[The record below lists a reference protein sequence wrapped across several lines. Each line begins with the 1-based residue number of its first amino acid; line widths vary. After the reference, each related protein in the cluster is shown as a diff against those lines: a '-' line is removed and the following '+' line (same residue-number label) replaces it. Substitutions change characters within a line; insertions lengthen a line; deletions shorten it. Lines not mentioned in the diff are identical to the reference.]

1 VAVGAAAGTA
11 GLVAGGASG
20 GATVWTAAALG
31 ACGCA
36 LLGIAL
42 ALRAP
47 VLVAPAAG
55 LVGSA
60 YAVALALDA
69 GTADLRAPVVG
80 AGLLLTCEL
89 AYWSHEVRTTS
100 PDEPGAL
107 AHRSAWLALLT
118 LLALLAGAA
127 LLAVSDLLPVEGITI
142 DAVGAVAAGALIAT
156 FAVAVHLRRSV
167 A

>member
-1 VAVGAAAGTA
+1 VAVAAGTA
-11 GLVAGGASG
+11 GLVAGGGSG
-20 GATVWTAAALG
+20 DVTLWTAAALG
-31 ACGCA
+31 ACGCG
-36 LLGIAL
+36 LLTAAL

-55 LVGSA
+55 LVGAA

-80 AGLLLTCEL
+80 AGLLLCCEL
-89 AYWSHEVRTTS
+89 AYWSHEVRTTF

-107 AHRSAWLALLT
+107 TRRSAWLALLA

-127 LLAVSDLLPVEGITI
+127 LLALSDLLRVEGITI

-156 FAVAVHLRRSV
+156 LAVAVHLRRS
-167 A
+167 AA